1 MDKKDFLR
9 HQLVA
14 LLRQIPSDTPPLWG
28 RMSAQQMTEHFSDA
42 MRMASGKTVFKDI
55 LTPPEQLEQ
64 MRRFMMSDKPFRE
77 NTPNP
82 LMPVAPAPVVNISFE
97 ESIDEL
103 QQEIDFFFA
112 AFEEHHQG
120 LTRNP
125 FFGDLDFNQN
135 LQLLTKHAIHHLRQ
149 FGVDVN
155 KETAA

>member
-14 LLRQIPSDTPPLWG
+14 LLRQVPSDTPPLWG
-28 RMSAQQMTEHFSDA
+28 RMSVQQMTEHFSDA
-42 MRMASGKTVFKDI
+42 LRIASGKMAFKDI

-64 MRRFMMSDKPFRE
+64 MRHFMMSDKPFRE
-77 NTPNP
+77 NIPNP
-82 LMPVAPAPVVNISFE
+82 LMPVAPAPVINTSLE

-103 QQEIDFFFA
+103 QKEIDHFFT
-112 AFEEHHQG
+112 AFEENHQG

-149 FGVDVN
+149 FGVEVN